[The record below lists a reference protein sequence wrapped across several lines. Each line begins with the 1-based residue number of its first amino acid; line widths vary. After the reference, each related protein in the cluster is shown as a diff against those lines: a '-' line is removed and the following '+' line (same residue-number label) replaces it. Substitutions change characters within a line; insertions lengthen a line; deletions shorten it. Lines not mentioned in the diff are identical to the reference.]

1 VSLELKDLGITDG
14 MDMILEGIT
23 YTFEPGRVYV
33 LMGRTS
39 SGKTSLMRTIAGL
52 LDFTEGDMYFN
63 GEDFDVL
70 PTWKRST
77 SMVYQQFINYPNR
90 TVLGNVLFPLL
101 RSGLS
106 KDEAKSRA
114 LEMIDKVGLSNFV
127 DRKPGQLSGGQQQ
140 RVAIARALIRNAD
153 ILLLDE
159 PLVNLDYKL
168 REQLR
173 EDFRDLFTAS
183 KNSVTI
189 YATTEPA
196 EALLIGDELLVMH
209 EGRVIQSG
217 VPAEVFENPN
227 SVAVAQIV
235 NEPPMSVLAAEISSG
250 TFSIGQR
257 MKSQIPVHLVG
268 VPDGEY
274 QAGFRASELTIGSE
288 GDMTVEGEVDV
299 AEVAGSET
307 LVYLNT
313 PTGYTIVQEKGIHQH
328 ISGDKLGITIPPERA
343 FLFDLSGN
351 LVVAP
356 GN

>member
-1 VSLELKDLGITDG
+1 MSLELTDVGIFDSKE
-14 MDMILEGIT
+14 MILEGFT
-23 YTFEPGRVYV
+23 YTFEPGKVYV
-33 LMGRTS
+33 LMGRTL

-114 LEMIDKVGLSNFV
+114 LDMIEKVGLGNFV
-127 DRKPGQLSGGQQQ
+127 DRKPEQLSGGQQQ

-183 KNSVTI
+183 KDSVTI

-227 SVAVAQIV
+227 SVTVAQIV
-235 NEPPMSVLAAEISSG
+235 NEPPMSVLSAEIRNG
-250 TFSIGQR
+250 EFSIGHR
-257 MKSQIPVHLVG
+257 LRSDVPAHLAF

-274 QAGFRASELTIGSE
+274 QAGFRASELTIGIE
-288 GDMTVEGEVDV
+288 GGMTEQGEVDV
-299 AEVAGSET
+299 TEVAGSET
-307 LVYLNT
+307 LIYLST
-313 PTGYTIVQEKGIHQH
+313 PTGYTIVQEKGIHRYR
-328 ISGDKLGITIPPERA
+328 SGEKVGITIPPERA
-343 FLFDLSGN
+343 FLFDMGGN